1 MKKVFSLM
9 LLMTSIMCFTACSG
23 DEDDFPATY
32 TIWCNT
38 ELGGYS
44 NEVRIFEYNDKGDK
58 IYDRIINNVKQGSKY
73 TYTASTDDVEKVKVY
88 ISVESVFNSRS
99 GWVQR
104 VFYLNKNKNTDIFL
118 ESNTV
123 IGSKEP

>member
-1 MKKVFSLM
+1 M
-9 LLMTSIMCFTACSG
+9 
-23 DEDDFPATY
+23 
-32 TIWCNT
+32 
-38 ELGGYS
+38 GGYS

-58 IYDRIINNVKQGSKY
+58 IYDRKINNVKQGSKY